1 MGGSSIHQALLAKRC
16 NDSRVCLV
24 QEEEK
29 RYSGYLE
36 LIKEAT
42 GLDEQGLCDLDIV
55 LQAAR
60 YPKAHISESDKETA
74 HVSEIKGYVGEIVNA
89 SNATVTHK
97 LMDFLASFS
106 TGGKLFVPDTHETIA
121 KKVELLNKVGNGS

>member
-1 MGGSSIHQALLAKRC
+1 MLR
-16 NDSRVCLV
+16 
-24 QEEEK
+24 
-29 RYSGYLE
+29 
-36 LIKEAT
+36 
-42 GLDEQGLCDLDIV
+42 
-55 LQAAR
+55 AAR

-74 HVSEIKGYVGEIVNA
+74 RVSEIKGYVGEIVNA

-121 KKVELLNKVGNGS
+121 KKLELLNKVGNGS